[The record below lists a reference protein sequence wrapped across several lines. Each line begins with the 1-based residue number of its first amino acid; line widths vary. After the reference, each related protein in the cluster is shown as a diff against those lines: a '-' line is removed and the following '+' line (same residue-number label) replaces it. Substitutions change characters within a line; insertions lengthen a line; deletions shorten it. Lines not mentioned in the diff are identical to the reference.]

1 MHQGAEIS
9 AGADSAVCGNGKIGI
24 RKAGPSPPQTA
35 DKKLFS
41 PFGGRIAFS
50 ANERVAEF
58 LDFVIHAKFAYVNKM
73 KRTESA
79 FTSVKPAK
87 RQNFAHACNF
97 LYNTKSA
104 LS

>member
-1 MHQGAEIS
+1 MRERENRNKKSGTES
-9 AGADSAVCGNGKIGI
+9 ASDG
-24 RKAGPSPPQTA
+24 RQKAI
-35 DKKLFS
+35 LLVR
-41 PFGGRIAFS
+41 GRIAFS

-58 LDFVIHAKFAYVNKM
+58 LDFAIHAKFAYVNKM

-87 RQNFAHACNF
+87 RQNFAHAGD
-97 LYNTKSA
+97 LPYNTKSA